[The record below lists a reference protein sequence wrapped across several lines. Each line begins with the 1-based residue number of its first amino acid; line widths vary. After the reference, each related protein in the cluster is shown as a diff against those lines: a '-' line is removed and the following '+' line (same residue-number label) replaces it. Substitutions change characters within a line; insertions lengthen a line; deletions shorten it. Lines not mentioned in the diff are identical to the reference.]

1 MLVLDGPEIAV
12 ENDALAPGERH
23 ETLSLRAADEG
34 QPRLSGEIDPPGG
47 KAGARDQDRYA
58 HLHGLDHHLRGQP
71 PSGVEDLAGRRD
83 TVQVHVA
90 GDLVDRVVSAD
101 ILHID
106 QWPVFLA

>member
-23 ETLSLRAADEG
+23 EALSLGSADEG

-47 KAGARDQDRYA
+47 KAGARDQDRNA
-58 HLHGLDHHLRGQP
+58 HLHGLDYHLRGQP
-71 PSGVEDLAGRRD
+71 PGGIEDLALRGD

-90 GDLVDRVVSAD
+90 GDLIDRVVPAD
-101 ILHID
+101 
-106 QWPVFLA
+106 